1 MRKGKKITM
10 ALMALL
16 STGMLFSAVAC
27 GGNRRF
33 GFFEL
38 GRYEFFDGQ
47 FVGKF
52 AKLLFYRRGTV
63 G

>member
-27 GGNRRF
+27 GGNGDSASSSSGGTILRRT
-33 GFFEL
+33 
-38 GRYEFFDGQ
+38 